1 MQDLFLAFDYFIRE
15 AAQDPLTSPSTAR
28 LARRVLQAR
37 ISSGYD
43 WAARL
48 SFLEGVAAGEG
59 AAVKPGRWWLRGTAG
74 AKEAQKYFGQ
84 LNDVWTA
91 KRDSG
96 IYNKAVK
103 TVERYLGG
111 SGEGYQS
118 ARGGKSGEDIVNDL
132 LMGISPVTGDKHKP
146 TFYEIGLTLLSPA
159 EREALH
165 EGKLLPSAIG
175 GGLTAKFR
183 QRAVQILRGLPSHA
197 PTETPEGAIRRDIDR
212 PAEIV
217 NPLFRA
223 LRESHNPRAEKV
235 REMLKQI
242 AKTKGG
248 VKADIFIEYL
258 DYIKGEARTPTP
270 GGSADPSGTVRD
282 LEKITGRKRSQISAA
297 LKEMKQYVIEK
308 GKKNER
314 LKSLIAD
321 IMELG
326 GTGRRATEHAACDEV
341 LADWGECEGAYLEAL
356 GMDDGEYKAENIRTV
371 DVGGLQFAIAKYP
384 GAAAGAYKHAAPSRV
399 SDRFLGLGLN
409 RRSKVKEGEQLV
421 VVTDIPSAGALFG
434 ADGTGKARAGD
445 TVTVVKVSRP
455 GDPLSQARGSG
466 GMVEFRAQI
475 ARGDRLDVKLTS
487 SSMKYFGRRR

>member
-1 MQDLFLAFDYFIRE
+1 MQDLFLALDRFIRE
-15 AAQDPLTSPSTAR
+15 AAQAPSTSPSTAR
-28 LARRVLQAR
+28 LARQVLQAR

-59 AAVKPGRWWLRGTAG
+59 AAMRPGRWWLRGTAG
-74 AKEAQKYFGQ
+74 AREAQKYFGQ
-84 LNDVWTA
+84 LNDAWTT

-96 IYNKAVK
+96 IYNKAVL

-111 SGEGYQS
+111 SDEGWQS
-118 ARGGKSGEDIVNDL
+118 ARGGKSAEDVVNDL
-132 LMGISPVTGDKHKP
+132 LMGISPVTGNKHKP
-146 TFYEIGLTLLSPA
+146 TFYEVGLTLLSPA

-165 EGKLLPSAIG
+165 EGTLLPRAIG
-175 GGLTAKFR
+175 GGVASKFR
-183 QRAVQILRGLPSHA
+183 QRTVQVLRGLPQHD
-197 PTETPEGAIRRDIDR
+197 PTETPEGRMRPDLDR
-212 PAEIV
+212 PVEII

-242 AKTKGG
+242 ARTKGG
-248 VKADIFIEYL
+248 LKADIFIEYL

-282 LEKITGRKRSQISAA
+282 LEKITGRPSTQISSA
-297 LKEMKQYVIEK
+297 LKSMKRYVIEE

-314 LKSLIAD
+314 LKGLIAD
-321 IMELG
+321 LMVLG
-326 GTGRRATEHAACDEV
+326 GTARRAAEYAACDDV
-341 LADWGECEGAYLEAL
+341 LAEWGEWEGAYLEAL

-399 SDRFLGLGLN
+399 AERFLSL
-409 RRSKVKEGEQLV
+409 
-421 VVTDIPSAGALFG
+421 
-434 ADGTGKARAGD
+434 
-445 TVTVVKVSRP
+445 
-455 GDPLSQARGSG
+455 
-466 GMVEFRAQI
+466 
-475 ARGDRLDVKLTS
+475 
-487 SSMKYFGRRR
+487 